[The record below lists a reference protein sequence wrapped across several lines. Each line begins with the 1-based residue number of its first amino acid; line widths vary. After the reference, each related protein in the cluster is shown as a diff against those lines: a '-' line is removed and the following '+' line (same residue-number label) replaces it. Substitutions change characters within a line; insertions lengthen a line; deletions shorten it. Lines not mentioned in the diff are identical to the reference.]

1 MAQVSS
7 KSAYDVG
14 ERQEEV
20 NINAGRELNRAW
32 S

>member
-7 KSAYDVG
+7 KSAYDAG

-20 NINAGRELNRAW
+20 NINAGKELNGG
-32 S
+32 